1 MSDTIQVKT
10 DTVKL
15 SIDGREVEV
24 PKGTLVIEAARKLG
38 LEIPFFCYHQKLK
51 SDGNCR
57 MCLVAVEK
65 MPKLQVSCSI
75 PVTEGMVVHTNT
87 TVVQDARKGV
97 LDFLLANHP
106 LDCPICD
113 EGGRCPLQNYSQKYT
128 AYGQYKEEKRIYEK
142 EFFSPLIEKEM
153 NRCIQCMRCVRYCD
167 EVIDSKALSSV
178 NRGYHIEIGHYAEKQ
193 LECEFCGGCVQIC
206 PVGALLNRLPL
217 YEYRPWML
225 TRTETTCAY
234 CADGCSL
241 RLESRPQTR
250 EVIEVTSF
258 WGNETKSV
266 WGEGRNEGDLCAKGY
281 FGYPFVNSPNRLT
294 KPLVRKDGRRDG
306 PLVEASWEEAL
317 ERVAEGFG
325 RIKSLHGGAAFGA
338 LASARCTNENLFA
351 FQKFVRLVLG
361 SPNID
366 SSVRYGMVNAA
377 RALTELTGTPRWL
390 SSYEEI
396 AGADLIF
403 VIGTDITHSNP
414 IVGLKVKAAAKKGA
428 KLIVGSPH
436 RPRISTLSHIVN
448 LATRHLAHR
457 PGAERAVAIGMVKA
471 ALEQGKTSAG
481 SAEPSSIAR
490 LREAVSKI
498 SQKQIESA
506 TGLSYDE
513 IRAAVEEWVAA
524 SRAVIVFGESIVRAR
539 DGYESVRVLGD
550 LALLT
555 GKLTAA
561 GCGLAPLYEE
571 NNEMGA
577 YEMGVVPDGL
587 PGLGRLDHEPDRERV
602 QRAWKET
609 IPTGPGLTM
618 IEMLRAARE
627 ARIRALYLMGENPV
641 GTLPASAGAAE
652 ALEAAEFVVSQDLF
666 LTETGKKADVVLP
679 AASFAEQN
687 GTFTNQEGRVQPVR
701 KAIEPIHGTRP
712 DWEILSQLAVELGH
726 PMEYQDGAEASH
738 EIAQLWSACR
748 PGGPGW
754 REIQGRSEPAVA
766 AERYRVERLAEG
778 ISERYRIDSGEKVP
792 ASSDGR
798 FHLAVGPLL
807 FHSGKMSLQADGLMK
822 IQNRPYLYM
831 APEDAERLGVAEG
844 QSVRLR
850 SARGPESVE
859 VAVKIDAKFPPG
871 MVFFPESFN
880 EPPVKDLLTVELDKA
895 SHVPA
900 FKTAEVTIEKIS

>member
-1 MSDTIQVKT
+1 LSDAVQIKT

-15 SIDGREVEV
+15 SIDGRTVEV
-24 PKGTLVIEAARKLG
+24 PKGTLVIEAARNLG
-38 LEIPFFCYHQKLK
+38 IEIPFFCYHQKLK

-75 PVTEGMVVHTNT
+75 PATEGMVVHTNT
-87 TVVQDARKGV
+87 TVVQEARKGV

-128 AYGQYKEEKRIYEK
+128 AYGQYREEKRIYEK

-178 NRGYHIEIGHYAEKQ
+178 NRGYQIEIGHYADKQ
-193 LECEFCGGCVQIC
+193 LDCEFCGGCVQIC

-266 WGEGRNEGDLCAKGY
+266 WGKGRNEGDLCAKGY

-294 KPLVRKDGRRDG
+294 KPLVRQDGRRDA

-325 RIKSLHGGAAFGA
+325 RIKSRHGGAAFGA
-338 LASARCTNENLFA
+338 LASARCTNENLYV

-366 SSVRYGMVNAA
+366 SSVRYGMANAA
-377 RALTELTGTPRWL
+377 RAMTELTGTPRWL
-390 SSYEEI
+390 PSYEEI
-396 AGADLIF
+396 AGADLVF

-414 IVGLKVKAAAKKGA
+414 IVGLKVKAAAKRGA
-428 KLIVGSPH
+428 RLIVASPL
-436 RPRISTLSHIVN
+436 RPRVGTLSHIVN
-448 LATRHLAHR
+448 LATCHLAHR

-471 ALEQGKTSAG
+471 ALEPGRAAAG
-481 SAEPSSIAR
+481 SAEPSSSAR
-490 LREAVSKI
+490 LREMVSKI

-506 TGLSYDE
+506 TGLSYE
-513 IRAAVEEWVAA
+513 RIRAAVEEWAA
-524 SRAVIVFGESIVRAR
+524 AARAVIVFGESIVRAR
-539 DGYESVRVLGD
+539 DGYDTVRVLGD
-550 LALLT
+550 LAWLG
-555 GKLTAA
+555 GKLGAE

-577 YEMGVVPDGL
+577 YEMGVVPDRL
-587 PGLGRLDHEPDRERV
+587 PGLGRVDRETDRDRV
-602 QRAWKET
+602 RQSWREA
-609 IPTGPGLTM
+609 IPAGPGLTM
-618 IEMLRAARE
+618 IEMLGAARE
-627 ARIRALYLMGENPV
+627 GRIRALYLMGENPV
-641 GTLPASAGAAE
+641 GTLPASVAAAE
-652 ALEAAEFVVSQDLF
+652 ALATAEFVVCQDLF
-666 LTETGKKADVVLP
+666 LTESGNLADVVLP

-687 GTFTNQEGRVQPVR
+687 GTFTNQEGRVQAVR

-712 DWEILSQLAVELGH
+712 DWEILSQLAVEMGH
-726 PMEYQDGAEASH
+726 PMEYQDGAEVSH
-738 EIAQLWSACR
+738 EIARLW
-748 PGGPGW
+748 PGW
-754 REIQGRSEPAVA
+754 REIQGRSGPAVA
-766 AERYRVERLAEG
+766 AERYGAERLAEG
-778 ISERYRIDSGEKVP
+778 ISERYRVDSVERVSP
-792 ASSDGR
+792 PSDGR

-807 FHSGKMSLQADGLMK
+807 FHSGKMSLQAGGLTT
-822 IQNRPYLYM
+822 IQDRSFLYM
-831 APEDAERLGVAEG
+831 SPEDAGRLGVG
-844 QSVRLR
+844 DGGSVRLR
-850 SARGPESVE
+850 SPQGPGSVE
-859 VAVKIDAKFPPG
+859 VAVKIDAKYPPG

-895 SHVPA
+895 SRVPA
-900 FKTAEVTIEKIS
+900 FKTAEVIIEKIT